1 MNYAEVEEACTV
13 AATSLTNKSQKF
25 PHTELAS
32 ADEDVL
38 FRQIA
43 RIAAPA
49 QTNGPKLSSA
59 TALMIKLW
67 QIKAAL

>member
-1 MNYAEVEEACTV
+1 MLRWSQRYDAV
-13 AATSLTNKSQKF
+13 AAQSADKQKPRVSSLARVS
-25 PHTELAS
+25 P
-32 ADEDVL
+32 DEDVL

-43 RIAAPA
+43 RIAAPV

-59 TALMIKLW
+59 SALMIKLW

>member
-1 MNYAEVEEACTV
+1 MLSWNKHVPWQL
-13 AATSLTNKSQKF
+13 SLLTNKSHQF
-25 PHTELAS
+25 PHQARVS

-43 RIAAPA
+43 RIAARV

-59 TALMIKLW
+59 SALMIKLW

>member
-1 MNYAEVEEACTV
+1 MNYVEVL
-13 AATSLTNKSQKF
+13 SQLSLLTNKSQQF
-25 PHTELAS
+25 PPQPRVS

-43 RIAAPA
+43 RIAAPV

-59 TALMIKLW
+59 SALMIKLW